1 MKVAAWGQDLSP
13 VVPYY
18 EGVDARSMGHEFTL
32 LTDLEDAEVLEG
44 LLVRL
49 ADQVARRM
57 RKEGYRGRVVV
68 LKLRYADYET
78 LLRQRALA
86 DFTDDETVIG
96 QVARRLFRENR
107 GRKAVRLLGVTMAGL
122 ERPHGVEQPP
132 LFEQDR
138 RARALTRQIDRVRDL
153 YGERAVLRAAAL
165 R

>member
-1 MKVAAWGQDLSP
+1 
-13 VVPYY
+13 
-18 EGVDARSMGHEFTL
+18 MGHEFTL
-32 LTDLEDAEVLEG
+32 LTDLEDQDVLEG

-57 RKEGYRGRVVV
+57 RKEGYLGRVVV

-86 DFTDDETVIG
+86 DFTDDETVIQ

-122 ERPHGVEQPP
+122 ERPHGVEQPT
-132 LFEQDR
+132 LFERDR
-138 RARALTRQIDRVRDL
+138 RARALTRGIDHVRDL